1 MVTHGRAASAAR
13 RKTRRSGKNKGAEI
27 HSLSELTPGD
37 YVVHAAHGIGLYQG
51 IRQLDIQGV
60 VKDYLQ
66 IQYDKGDTLYVP
78 VTQLDLVSKYIGAK
92 EETRVKL
99 HRLGGQELSLI
110 HI

>member
-1 MVTHGRAASAAR
+1 M
-13 RKTRRSGKNKGAEI
+13 
-27 HSLSELTPGD
+27 
-37 YVVHAAHGIGLYQG
+37 VHAAHGIGLYQG

-99 HRLGGQELSLI
+99 HRLGGPGVAENQNTGACGSQGHRPGTHRPVRQAHAAAGLCL
-110 HI
+110 